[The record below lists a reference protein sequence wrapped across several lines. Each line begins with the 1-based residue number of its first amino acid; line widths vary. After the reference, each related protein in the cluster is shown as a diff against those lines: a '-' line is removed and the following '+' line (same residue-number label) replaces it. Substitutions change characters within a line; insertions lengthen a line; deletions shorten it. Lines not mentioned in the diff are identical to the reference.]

1 MLEIYKYFYRYC
13 FFFFFLGT
21 GCDAILG
28 TESRWAGC
36 HRFSVGPDG
45 HGKIPLFGAKI
56 ACLWHCSCHYQV
68 RQSKCHDRLSWDHLS
83 SFHSTEWCTPVRHT
97 VGQIGQKCKE
107 TSNLMWMWYPCLFT
121 HTLCCKCLH
130 SFAFL

>member
-1 MLEIYKYFYRYC
+1 MFLYFPGKSRDVDCLEIYKYFNRYC

-83 SFHSTEWCTPVRHT
+83 SYHSTEWCTPVRR
-97 VGQIGQKCKE
+97 
-107 TSNLMWMWYPCLFT
+107 NFDL
-121 HTLCCKCLH
+121 LH
-130 SFAFL
+130 FFQSMHNMKVLKKFYCSAVL